1 MMNSIETE
9 GKAYYSTLSP
19 AFFRKQLT
27 AMSSSFLHVYTEF
40 HISTFSDL
48 LNMNSGKLQEMAKD
62 RKAWHAAVP
71 GVAKSPT

>member
-19 AFFRKQLT
+19 AFFRKQHT
-27 AMSSSFLHVYTEF
+27 AVSSSFLHVYIEF
-40 HISTFSDL
+40 HISSFTDS
-48 LNMNSGKLQEMAKD
+48 LNMNLGKLQETEKD